1 MTNAWAIIFVL
12 FHENRTEKLRF
23 QWNFRIKMNFMGMFF
38 AKYGISANILTLQID
53 TDNHSIIWKNI
64 PTNSIY
70 MNCKLA

>member
-1 MTNAWAIIFVL
+1 
-12 FHENRTEKLRF
+12 
-23 QWNFRIKMNFMGMFF
+23 MNFMGMFF
-38 AKYGISANILTLQID
+38 AKYGISANTLTLQID